1 MPALLERPKL
11 SQPMLAALKTH
22 IMKEREKKRQEEQEA
37 DKALERKREE
47 DRRRQQQQQESMT
60 LEQTKEEIAK
70 LQKKLDTLQEE
81 KHQLFLQLK
90 RVLNEEDKRK
100 ARMREQSDMAAM
112 GHHIYQSGMHL
123 AGAHM
128 VMPGVP
134 VQARTLPVEHAKG
147 AIYQTHTPPTASH
160 GGALKRP
167 RSPSPPVVQVYPP
180 RPSPHSQHPYGVK
193 HHATYAHDQ
202 SHHSYPVSQPS
213 HYSSS
218 QSGQP
223 AYAASQS
230 QQAAAYATSQSQTAY
245 QVSQAQHSQYATSQ
259 AATGAYAVTQA
270 ATKYAHGQAAYTYQY
285 AQHKPEQYGQAYRV
299 QQPGDV
305 KAYLLATTVSSAV
318 LGYMP
323 PQHGTPSQQAAYAEQ
338 QTHLRGMAPPA
349 AVHPQQSQQALMP
362 HPQQQQL
369 HVPPQHKASMV
380 SSAYPPRPQTR
391 PGSPAAYQHATA
403 FQPGGTRHPP
413 PHGTYLQQTRPGYYQ

>member
-1 MPALLERPKL
+1 
-11 SQPMLAALKTH
+11 
-22 IMKEREKKRQEEQEA
+22 
-37 DKALERKREE
+37 
-47 DRRRQQQQQESMT
+47 MT

-100 ARMREQSDMAAM
+100 ARMREQRYIDMAAM

-134 VQARTLPVEHAKG
+134 VQTRTPLPVEHPKA
-147 AIYQTHTPPTASH
+147 AIYQTHTPPSTSH
-160 GGALKRP
+160 GGALKRQ

-180 RPSPHSQHPYGVK
+180 RPTPHGQHPYGVK
-193 HHATYAHDQ
+193 HHTTYAHDQ

-213 HYSSS
+213 HYPSS

-245 QVSQAQHSQYATSQ
+245 QVSQTPHSQYATSQ

-270 ATKYAHGQAAYTYQY
+270 ASKYAHGQAAYTYQY

-338 QTHLRGMAPPA
+338 QTHLRGMAPPQ

-362 HPQQQQL
+362 HPPQQQL
-369 HVPPQHKASMV
+369 HVPPQHKASLV

-403 FQPGGTRHPP
+403 FQQGATRHPP

>member
-47 DRRRQQQQQESMT
+47 EEGTTEQQESMT

-112 GHHIYQSGMHL
+112 GHHIYQPGIHL

-147 AIYQTHTPPTASH
+147 AIYQTHTPPSASH
-160 GGALKRP
+160 GGALKRQ

-180 RPSPHSQHPYGVK
+180 RPSPHGQHPYGVK
-193 HHATYAHDQ
+193 HHATYSHDQ
-202 SHHSYPVSQPS
+202 PHHSYPVSQPS
-213 HYSSS
+213 HYPSS

-223 AYAASQS
+223 AYAVSQS

-245 QVSQAQHSQYATSQ
+245 QVSQAPHSQYATSQ

-270 ATKYAHGQAAYTYQY
+270 ASKYAHAQAAYTYQY

-323 PQHGTPSQQAAYAEQ
+323 PQHATPSQQAAYAEQ
-338 QTHLRGMAPPA
+338 QTHLRGMAPPQ

-362 HPQQQQL
+362 HPPQQQL
-369 HVPPQHKASMV
+369 HVPPQHK
-380 SSAYPPRPQTR
+380 
-391 PGSPAAYQHATA
+391 TA
-403 FQPGGTRHPP
+403 FPQGATRHPP